1 MAISTSDRSSKPR
14 DRRGDASQPGRGRQA
29 EEPSQVPVR
38 GWRDIL
44 IRTKNEI
51 SSDNISIVAAGVAFY
66 CFLAFVPAL
75 TALLGIYALVADPA
89 QASQQIEQF
98 ASVLP
103 HEILPLL
110 KSQIERLVSANQAA
124 GVSAAIGIVLALYGS
139 TSATKALIQGINI
152 AYDEEEKRGFIRL
165 QLVALALTAA
175 AIVGA
180 IIAIALVA
188 VAPALL
194 NHLHVSGGVETAVKW
209 ARWPVL
215 LAGYMAGLAIL
226 YRYGPS
232 RNDAKW
238 SWVSWGAAAATVL
251 WLLGS
256 AAFSLYVAKI
266 GNYDKTYGSLGAL
279 VVFLMWLYL
288 SAFVVLVG
296 AELNSEMERQTERDT
311 TRGGEKP
318 LGQRAAH
325 SADTVGPAQ
334 D

>member
-1 MAISTSDRSSKPR
+1 MAPPTTPKPR
-14 DRRGDASQPGRGRQA
+14 PRRAHRNPESGDRGRQA
-29 EEPSQVPVR
+29 EQPSDVPPR

-51 SSDNISIVAAGVAFY
+51 VSDNLSIVAAGVAFY

-89 QASQQIEQF
+89 GASRQIEQL

-103 HEILPLL
+103 QEILPLL
-110 KSQIERLVSANQAA
+110 KSQIERLVAANQAA
-124 GVSAAIGIVLALYGS
+124 GISAAIGLALALYGS
-139 TSATKALIQGINI
+139 TSATKALVQGMNI

-165 QLVALALTAA
+165 QWVALVLTFG

-180 IIAIALVA
+180 ILAIALLA

-194 NHLHVSGGVETAVKW
+194 EHLHLSAQVETAVNW
-209 ARWPVL
+209 ARWPLL
-215 LAGYMAGLAIL
+215 LAAFMIGLSVL

-232 RNDAKW
+232 RHDAKW
-238 SWVSWGAAAATVL
+238 SWVSPGAATATVL
-251 WLLGS
+251 WLFGS
-256 AAFSLYVAKI
+256 AGFSLYVAKI

-279 VVFLMWLYL
+279 VVFLLWLYL

-296 AELNSEMERQTERDT
+296 AELNSELERQTERDT
-311 TRGGEKP
+311 TEGGEKP

-334 D
+334 E